1 MVSVIIPLHN
11 LGSKGDY
18 CLKKTLDSI
27 LAQTYS
33 DYEVL
38 LMENGSTDDTIDI
51 AKEYCQKDSR
61 FKLHILDTLGVSNAR
76 NKGIELATGDYI
88 SFVDGDDFI
97 SNDYLYSACS
107 FLDSNK
113 DVDFCVLSSEFYY
126 VKSNKYKELYTY
138 DNTEIFYKPK
148 ENNSSISTYIWGK
161 VYRKDFIAGKFFFN
175 ISISSGEDTIFML
188 DVFFSC
194 NKYAVVNKGTYYYTQ
209 NRKNQA
215 TSVMQIQKEY
225 NTLEEYRL
233 KQEILQK
240 HGLIDKIGDVNYI
253 LIQLFMGAN
262 FASTAVNK
270 ASLKDIKD
278 IINHF
283 QNEINTIDVNK
294 YNGCSWQKKWFK
306 RFQNSI
312 KFFGLLGG
320 AVFLKYMR
328 IYRNLFVQPFRIK
341 WYK

>member
-61 FKLHILDTLGVSNAR
+61 FKLHILGTLGVSNAR

-126 VKSNKYKELYTY
+126 VKS
-138 DNTEIFYKPK
+138 
-148 ENNSSISTYIWGK
+148 
-161 VYRKDFIAGKFFFN
+161 
-175 ISISSGEDTIFML
+175 
-188 DVFFSC
+188 
-194 NKYAVVNKGTYYYTQ
+194 
-209 NRKNQA
+209 
-215 TSVMQIQKEY
+215 
-225 NTLEEYRL
+225 
-233 KQEILQK
+233 
-240 HGLIDKIGDVNYI
+240 
-253 LIQLFMGAN
+253 
-262 FASTAVNK
+262 
-270 ASLKDIKD
+270 
-278 IINHF
+278 
-283 QNEINTIDVNK
+283 
-294 YNGCSWQKKWFK
+294 KK
-306 RFQNSI
+306 
-312 KFFGLLGG
+312 
-320 AVFLKYMR
+320 
-328 IYRNLFVQPFRIK
+328 
-341 WYK
+341 